1 MSIHDAADAANDRH
15 SERLADLPEQADPRD
30 TDPALAAEWDKWL
43 YDKLEDTMKRIVGSA
58 ENTEQE
64 AWWA

>member
-30 TDPALAAEWDKWL
+30 TDPALAAEWDEWL
-43 YDKLEDTMKRIVGSA
+43 VTSTIKRLAEHA